1 VRTSKSL
8 IRQST
13 ICESDIAEN
22 DAAKSDIEARAATR
36 YACTLLKGWGTRMV
50 SALGLVG
57 GLALLI
63 WMTVRGVNILIAGPV
78 AAALVALTSGI
89 AWLPPLA
96 AEGAPDFA
104 TSYMDGFVSFFK
116 SWFFMFL
123 LGAIFG
129 EIMGASGA
137 AASVAHWVI
146 EKIGIKHAVL
156 AVVAAC
162 AVLTY
167 GGVSVFIVSFS
178 VYALAVHLFRE
189 ADLPRRFIPAA
200 LAFGSVTFTMTTAGS
215 PEIQNLIPMEFL
227 GTTAYAGWEVSF
239 IVALFMAV
247 TGHFWLNHMV
257 KKAVANGEH
266 FVGRE
271 TDDVSPDLGDMPAPL
286 LCLLPLIAVLGVF
299 LIFQYPQSMGPLSPM
314 LPAQSLDKWALVAA
328 LGTGAVVALFVG
340 RKKLPA
346 MPEAFSRGA
355 TSAVVAITNTC
366 AVVGFGAVAKLSPAF
381 QQALEIVQDLPGSPL
396 IGAAVAVTVIAG
408 LTGSASGGQTIA
420 LPLIAPHY
428 LDAGAQPDELH
439 RVVSISSGA
448 LDSLPHNG
456 YVVTTI
462 RAVCGETHK
471 AAYGAVGALTVII
484 PIVGTIMAVALF
496 AIF

>member
-1 VRTSKSL
+1 M
-8 IRQST
+8 IST
-13 ICESDIAEN
+13 I
-22 DAAKSDIEARAATR
+22 
-36 YACTLLKGWGTRMV
+36 
-50 SALGLVG
+50 GLIG

-63 WMTVRGVNILIAGPV
+63 YMTVKGVNILIAGPV
-78 AAALVALTSGI
+78 AAAIVAATSGL

-104 TSYMDGFVSFFK
+104 TTYLDGFVGFFK

-137 AASVAHWVI
+137 AASVAHWIV

-167 GGVSVFIVSFS
+167 GGVSVFIVAFS
-178 VYALAVHLFRE
+178 VYSLAVHLFRE
-189 ADLPRRFIPAA
+189 ANLPRRFIPAA
-200 LAFGSVTFTMTTAGS
+200 LAFGSVTFTMTSAGS

-227 GTTAYAGWEVSF
+227 GTTAYAGWEASLF
-239 IVALFMAV
+239 VAIIMAV
-247 TGHFWLNHMV
+247 SGHFWLNWMV
-257 KKAVANGEH
+257 KRAVANGET

-271 TDDVSPDLGDMPAPL
+271 TDDDNQDYGRLPAPI
-286 LCLLPLIAVLGVF
+286 LCLLPLVTVLGIF
-299 LIFQYPQSMGPLSPM
+299 LIFQYPQAMGPLSAI
-314 LPAQSLDKWALVAA
+314 LPGESLEQWALVAA
-328 LGTGAVVALFVG
+328 LGSGAIVALVVG
-340 RKKLPA
+340 YRKLKT

-366 AVVGFGAVAKLSPAF
+366 AVVGFGAVAQLSPAF
-381 QQALEIVQDLPGSPL
+381 QTALEMVQNLPGSPL
-396 IGAAVAVTVIAG
+396 IGAAIAVTVIAG

-420 LPLIAPHY
+420 LPLLAPHY
-428 LDAGAQPDELH
+428 LDIGAQPDELH
-439 RVVSISSGA
+439 RVVAISSGA

-471 AAYGAVGALTVII
+471 DAYGAVGALTVII
-484 PIVGTIMAVALF
+484 PTLGTILVLGLF
-496 AIF
+496 MIF

>member
-1 VRTSKSL
+1 ML
-8 IRQST
+8 
-13 ICESDIAEN
+13 
-22 DAAKSDIEARAATR
+22 
-36 YACTLLKGWGTRMV
+36 
-50 SALGLVG
+50 SAIGLVG

-63 WMTVRGVNILIAGPV
+63 YMTVRGVNILIAGPV
-78 AAALVALTSGI
+78 AAAIVAATSGI

-96 AEGAPDFA
+96 AADAPDFA
-104 TSYMDGFVSFFK
+104 TAYMDGFVSFFK

-129 EIMGASGA
+129 EIMSASEA
-137 AASVAHWVI
+137 AASVAHWIV

-167 GGVSVFIVSFS
+167 GGVSVFIVAFS
-178 VYALAVHLFRE
+178 VYSLAVHLFRE
-189 ADLPRRFIPAA
+189 ANLPRRFIPAA

-227 GTTAYAGWEVSF
+227 GTTAYAGWEVSLV
-239 IVALFMAV
+239 VAVFMAV
-247 TGHFWLNHMV
+247 SGHFWLNSMV
-257 KKAVANGEH
+257 KRAVARGEH

-271 TDDVSPDLGDMPAPL
+271 SDDTNTDYSALPAPI
-286 LCLLPLIAVLGVF
+286 LCLLPLVAVLGVF
-299 LIFQYPQSMGPLSPM
+299 LIFQYPQNMGPFSAL
-314 LPAQSLDKWALVAA
+314 LPASSLDKWALVAA
-328 LGTGAVVALFVG
+328 LGSGAVVALIVG
-340 RKKLPA
+340 FKKLAA
-346 MPEAFSRGA
+346 MPDAFSRGA

-381 QQALEIVQDLPGSPL
+381 QEALVMVQNIPGSPL
-396 IGAAVAVTVIAG
+396 IGAAIAVTVIAG

-428 LDAGAQPDELH
+428 LDVGAQPDELH
-439 RVVSISSGA
+439 RVVAISSGA

-471 AAYGAVGALTVII
+471 DAYGAVGALTVVI
-484 PIVGTIMAVALF
+484 PVIGTIMAVVLF
-496 AIF
+496 GLF

>member
-1 VRTSKSL
+1 MISAIGL
-8 IRQST
+8 IS
-13 ICESDIAEN
+13 
-22 DAAKSDIEARAATR
+22 
-36 YACTLLKGWGTRMV
+36 
-50 SALGLVG
+50 

-63 WMTVRGVNILIAGPV
+63 YMTVKGVNILIAGPI
-78 AAALVALTSGI
+78 AAALVAATSGL

-104 TSYMDGFVSFFK
+104 TAYMDGFVSFFK

-146 EKIGIKHAVL
+146 DKIGIKHAVL

-162 AVLTY
+162 AILTY

-178 VYALAVHLFRE
+178 VYSLAVHLFRE
-189 ADLPRRFIPAA
+189 ANLPRRFIPAA

-215 PEIQNLIPMEFL
+215 PEIQNLIPMDFL
-227 GTTAYAGWEVSF
+227 GTNAYAGWEVSLV
-239 IVALFMAV
+239 VALFMAIS
-247 TGHFWLNHMV
+247 GQFWLNHMV
-257 KKAVANGEH
+257 KRAVARGET
-266 FVGRE
+266 FIGRE
-271 TDDVSPDLGDMPAPL
+271 SDDNNTDYGNLPAPL
-286 LCLLPLIAVLGVF
+286 LCLLPLVAVLGIF
-299 LIFQYPQSMGPLSPM
+299 LIFQYPQDMGPLSAI
-314 LPAQSLDKWALVAA
+314 LPQNSLDKWALVAA
-328 LGTGAVVALFVG
+328 LGSGAVVALAVG
-340 RKKLPA
+340 YRKLTA

-381 QQALEIVQDLPGSPL
+381 QEALIMVQNIPGSPL
-396 IGAAVAVTVIAG
+396 IGAAIAVTVIAG

-428 LDAGAQPDELH
+428 LDVGAQPDELH
-439 RVVSISSGA
+439 RVVAISSGA

-471 AAYGAVGALTVII
+471 DAYGAVGALTVII
-484 PIVGTIMAVALF
+484 PVIGTIMAVMLF
-496 AIF
+496 TLF

>member
-1 VRTSKSL
+1 MISAIGL
-8 IRQST
+8 I
-13 ICESDIAEN
+13 
-22 DAAKSDIEARAATR
+22 
-36 YACTLLKGWGTRMV
+36 
-50 SALGLVG
+50 G

-63 WMTVRGVNILIAGPV
+63 YMTVKGVNILIAGPIAAAIV
-78 AAALVALTSGI
+78 AATSGL

-96 AEGAPDFA
+96 VEGAPDFA
-104 TSYMDGFVSFFK
+104 TAYMDGFVSFFK

-162 AVLTY
+162 AILTY
-167 GGVSVFIVSFS
+167 GGVSVFIVAFS
-178 VYALAVHLFRE
+178 VYSLAVHLFRE
-189 ADLPRRFIPAA
+189 ANLPRRFIPAA

-227 GTTAYAGWEVSF
+227 GTTAYAGWEVSLV
-239 IVALFMAV
+239 VAVFMAV
-247 TGHFWLNHMV
+247 SGHFWLNWMV
-257 KKAVANGEH
+257 KRAVANGET

-271 TDDVSPDLGDMPAPL
+271 TDDTNTDYGNLPAPII
-286 LCLLPLIAVLGVF
+286 CLLPLVAVLGIF
-299 LIFQYPQSMGPLSPM
+299 LIFQYPQDMGPLSAI
-314 LPAQSLDKWALVAA
+314 LPQNSLDKWALVAA
-328 LGTGAVVALFVG
+328 LGSGAIVALAVG
-340 RKKLPA
+340 YRKLRA

-381 QQALEIVQDLPGSPL
+381 QEALIMVQNIPGSPL

-428 LDAGAQPDELH
+428 MDVGAQPDELH
-439 RVVSISSGA
+439 RVVAISSGA

-471 AAYGAVGALTVII
+471 DAYGAVGALTVVI
-484 PIVGTIMAVALF
+484 PVIGTIIAVALF
-496 AIF
+496 TMF

>member
-1 VRTSKSL
+1 MLSAIGL
-8 IRQST
+8 IS
-13 ICESDIAEN
+13 
-22 DAAKSDIEARAATR
+22 
-36 YACTLLKGWGTRMV
+36 
-50 SALGLVG
+50 

-63 WMTVRGVNILIAGPV
+63 YMTVRGINILIAGPV

-96 AEGAPDFA
+96 AAGAPDFA
-104 TSYMDGFVSFFK
+104 TAYMDGFVGFFK

-146 EKIGIKHAVL
+146 KKIGIKHAVL

-162 AVLTY
+162 AILTY

-178 VYALAVHLFRE
+178 VYSLAVHLFRE
-189 ADLPRRFIPAA
+189 ADLPRRFIPGT
-200 LAFGSVTFTMTTAGS
+200 LAFGSVTFTMTSAGS
-215 PEIQNLIPMEFL
+215 PEIQNLIPMEHL
-227 GTTAYAGWEVSF
+227 GTTAYAGWEVSLF
-239 IVALFMAV
+239 VALFMAIA
-247 TGHFWLNHMV
+247 GYAWLNRMV
-257 KKAVANGEH
+257 KRAVAKGEK

-271 TDDVSPDLGDMPAPL
+271 TDDTVQDFSSLPAPF
-286 LCLLPLIAVLGVF
+286 LCILPLVAVLGIF
-299 LIFQYPQSMGPLSPM
+299 LIFQYPQDMGPFSAI
-314 LPAQSLDKWALVAA
+314 LPTNSLDKWALVAA
-328 LGTGAVVALFVG
+328 LGSGAVVALIVG
-340 RKKLPA
+340 YQKLRA

-355 TSAVVAITNTC
+355 SSAVVAITNTC
-366 AVVGFGAVAKLSPAF
+366 AVVGFGSVAKLSPAF
-381 QQALEIVQDLPGSPL
+381 QEALVIVQNIPGSPL
-396 IGAAVAVTVIAG
+396 IGAAIAVTVIAG
-408 LTGSASGGQTIA
+408 LTGSASGGQSIA

-439 RVVSISSGA
+439 RVVAISSGA

-471 AAYGAVGALTVII
+471 DAYGAVGALTVVVPVI
-484 PIVGTIMAVALF
+484 GTIIAVALF

>member
-1 VRTSKSL
+1 ML
-8 IRQST
+8 
-13 ICESDIAEN
+13 
-22 DAAKSDIEARAATR
+22 
-36 YACTLLKGWGTRMV
+36 
-50 SALGLVG
+50 SAIGLVG

-78 AAALVALTSGI
+78 AAAIVAVTSGI

-96 AEGAPDFA
+96 VEGAPDFA
-104 TSYMDGFVSFFK
+104 TAYMDGFVSFFK

-146 EKIGIKHAVL
+146 GKIGIKHAVL

-162 AVLTY
+162 AILTY
-167 GGVSVFIVSFS
+167 GGVSVFIVAFS
-178 VYALAVHLFRE
+178 VYSLAVHLFRE
-189 ADLPRRFIPAA
+189 ANLPRRFIPAA
-200 LAFGSVTFTMTTAGS
+200 LAFGSVTFTMTSAGS
-215 PEIQNLIPMEFL
+215 PEIPNLIPMEFL
-227 GTTAYAGWEVSF
+227 GTTAYAGWEVS
-239 IVALFMAV
+239 IVIALFMAIS
-247 TGHFWLNHMV
+247 GHFWLNWMV
-257 KKAVANGEH
+257 KRAVARGET

-271 TDDVSPDLGDMPAPL
+271 TDDDNTDFSNLPAPI
-286 LCLLPLIAVLGVF
+286 LCLLPLAAVLGIF
-299 LIFQYPQSMGPLSPM
+299 LIFQYPQDMGPLSAI
-314 LPAQSLDKWALVAA
+314 LPQNSLDKWALVAA
-328 LGTGAVVALFVG
+328 LGSGAIVALMVG
-340 RKKLPA
+340 YQKLKA

-381 QQALEIVQDLPGSPL
+381 QEALVMVQNIPGSPL
-396 IGAAVAVTVIAG
+396 IGAAIAVTVIAG
-408 LTGSASGGQTIA
+408 LTGSASGGQSIA

-428 LDAGAQPDELH
+428 IDVGAQPDELH
-439 RVVSISSGA
+439 RVVAISSGA

-471 AAYGAVGALTVII
+471 DAYGAVGALTVVI
-484 PIVGTIMAVALF
+484 PVIGTIMAVILF
-496 AIF
+496 GIF

>member
-1 VRTSKSL
+1 MLSIIGL
-8 IRQST
+8 I
-13 ICESDIAEN
+13 
-22 DAAKSDIEARAATR
+22 
-36 YACTLLKGWGTRMV
+36 
-50 SALGLVG
+50 G

-78 AAALVALTSGI
+78 AAAIVALTSGL

-104 TSYMDGFVSFFK
+104 TSYMEGFVSFFK

-137 AASVAHWVI
+137 AASVAHWI
-146 EKIGIKHAVL
+146 IQRIGVKHAVL

-189 ADLPRRFIPAA
+189 ADLPRRFIPGA

-215 PEIQNLIPMEFL
+215 PEIQNLIPMEHL
-227 GTTAYAGWEVSF
+227 GTTAYAGWEVS
-239 IVALFMAV
+239 IVVALFMAV
-247 TGHFWLNHMV
+247 TGYFWINRMV
-257 KKAVANGEH
+257 RRAVNNGER
-266 FVGRE
+266 FVARDS
-271 TDDVSPDLGDMPAPL
+271 DDAVPDFSQLPSPL
-286 LCLLPLIAVLGVF
+286 LCLLPLIAVLGIF
-299 LIFQYPQSMGPLSPM
+299 LVFQYPQDMGALSAI

-328 LGTGAVVALFVG
+328 LGGGALVALIVG
-340 RKKLPA
+340 RKKLAA

-355 TSAVVAITNTC
+355 SSAVVAITNTC
-366 AVVGFGAVAKLSPAF
+366 AVVGFGSVAKLSPAF
-381 QQALEIVQDLPGSPL
+381 HQALELVQNIPGSPL
-396 IGAAVAVTVIAG
+396 IGAAIAVTVIAG

-428 LDAGAQPDELH
+428 LEAGADADELH

-462 RAVCGETHK
+462 RAVCGETHSG
-471 AAYGAVGALTVII
+471 AYGAVGALTVVI
-484 PIVGTIMAVALF
+484 PVVGTIMAVALF

>member
-1 VRTSKSL
+1 MLSAIGL
-8 IRQST
+8 I
-13 ICESDIAEN
+13 
-22 DAAKSDIEARAATR
+22 
-36 YACTLLKGWGTRMV
+36 
-50 SALGLVG
+50 G

-63 WMTVRGVNILIAGPV
+63 YMTVKGVNILIAGPI
-78 AAALVALTSGI
+78 AAAIVAMTSGL

-104 TSYMDGFVSFFK
+104 TAYMDGFVSFFK

-137 AASVAHWVI
+137 AASVAHWII

-167 GGVSVFIVSFS
+167 GGVSVFIVAFS
-178 VYALAVHLFRE
+178 VYSLAVHLFRE
-189 ADLPRRFIPAA
+189 ANLPRRFIPAA

-227 GTTAYAGWEVSF
+227 GTTAYAGWEVSLV
-239 IVALFMAV
+239 VAVFMAIS
-247 TGHFWLNHMV
+247 GHFWLNWMV
-257 KKAVANGEH
+257 KRAVARGET

-271 TDDVSPDLGDMPAPL
+271 TDDTNTDYGALPGPL
-286 LCLLPLIAVLGVF
+286 LCLLPLVAVLGIF
-299 LIFQYPQSMGPLSPM
+299 LIFQYPQDMGPLSAI
-314 LPAQSLDKWALVAA
+314 LPQNSLDKWALVAA
-328 LGTGAVVALFVG
+328 LGSGAIVALAVG
-340 RKKLPA
+340 YRKLKA

-381 QQALEIVQDLPGSPL
+381 EEALIMVQNIPGSPL
-396 IGAAVAVTVIAG
+396 IGAAIAVTVIAG

-428 LDAGAQPDELH
+428 LDVGAQPDELH
-439 RVVSISSGA
+439 RVVAISSGA

-471 AAYGAVGALTVII
+471 DAYGAVGALTVVI
-484 PIVGTIMAVALF
+484 PVIGTIMAVALF
-496 AIF
+496 TMF

>member
-1 VRTSKSL
+1 MLSAIGL
-8 IRQST
+8 I
-13 ICESDIAEN
+13 
-22 DAAKSDIEARAATR
+22 
-36 YACTLLKGWGTRMV
+36 
-50 SALGLVG
+50 G

-63 WMTVRGVNILIAGPV
+63 YMTVKGVNILIAGPIAAAIV
-78 AAALVALTSGI
+78 AATSGL

-104 TSYMDGFVSFFK
+104 TAYMDGFVSFFK

-129 EIMGASGA
+129 EIMSASGA
-137 AASVAHWVI
+137 AASVAHWII

-167 GGVSVFIVSFS
+167 GGVSVFIVAFS
-178 VYALAVHLFRE
+178 VYSLAVHLFRE
-189 ADLPRRFIPAA
+189 ANLPRRFIPAA

-227 GTTAYAGWEVSF
+227 GTTAYAGWEVSLV
-239 IVALFMAV
+239 VAVFMAV
-247 TGHFWLNHMV
+247 AGHFWLNWMV
-257 KKAVANGEH
+257 KRAVARGET

-271 TDDVSPDLGDMPAPL
+271 TDDTNTDYGALPGPL
-286 LCLLPLIAVLGVF
+286 LCLLPLVAVLGIF
-299 LIFQYPQSMGPLSPM
+299 LIFQYPQDMGPLSAI
-314 LPAQSLDKWALVAA
+314 LPQNSLDKWALVAA
-328 LGTGAVVALFVG
+328 LGSGAIVALAVG
-340 RKKLPA
+340 YRKLKA

-381 QQALEIVQDLPGSPL
+381 QEALIMVQNIPGSPL
-396 IGAAVAVTVIAG
+396 IGAAIAVTVIAG

-428 LDAGAQPDELH
+428 LDVGAQPDELH
-439 RVVSISSGA
+439 RVVAISSGA

-471 AAYGAVGALTVII
+471 DAYGAVGALTVVI
-484 PIVGTIMAVALF
+484 PVIGTIMAVALF
-496 AIF
+496 TMF